1 MMKGSNRHFS
11 KEDLPT
17 ANKHIKRYLTSL
29 VIRVMQ
35 IKTAMQSNCLKTA
48 YGNLLCTG
56 KEVSPFVDKLN
67 KLNSTEK
74 SEMQNT
80 K

>member
-1 MMKGSNRHFS
+1 
-11 KEDLPT
+11 
-17 ANKHIKRYLTSL
+17 
-29 VIRVMQ
+29 MQ

-56 KEVSPFVDKLN
+56 KEVSTFVDKLN

-80 K
+80 KWDNI